1 MVTTLGDLRRENRAR
16 AATTFNDSARKRLF
30 TRRDD
35 PDLQLTPKVV
45 GALVAQTFEWDAQ
58 RIIEAFAIAL
68 QQVSVQTPL
77 EPIAENME
85 GGEEVASMPSPAGKQ
100 EEIQPRAAERKPEPT
115 AVPTPGSPSPASK
128 DRPTGR
134 NILTDQFVSSL
145 DDRTT
150 QSIEEMRQQFIALG
164 ELVLEAIGTADRTGY
179 EAAG

>member
-1 MVTTLGDLRRENRAR
+1 MVTTLGDLRRENKAR
-16 AATTFNDSARKRLF
+16 AATTSSESARKRLL

-77 EPIAENME
+77 EPIAETVE
-85 GGEEVASMPSPAGKQ
+85 SGEEVASTPNPADKQ
-100 EEIQPRAAERKPEPT
+100 QETRLRAAADQPAPN
-115 AVPTPGSPSPASK
+115 AVPTGESTSSASNN
-128 DRPTGR
+128 RLAGR
-134 NILTDQFVSSL
+134 SIMIDQFVSGP
-145 DDRTT
+145 DDRRT
-150 QSIEEMRQQFIALG
+150 QTIEEMRQQFIALG

>member
-16 AATTFNDSARKRLF
+16 AATTSSESARKRLF

-77 EPIAENME
+77 EPIAETIE
-85 GGEEVASMPSPAGKQ
+85 GGEELSTPSPADKQ
-100 EEIQPRAAERKPEPT
+100 DEARLRAAAEQPAPNS
-115 AVPTPGSPSPASK
+115 VPTGGSTPTASK
-128 DRPTGR
+128 DRPAGQSTI
-134 NILTDQFVSSL
+134 NDQFVSVP
-145 DDRTT
+145 DDRRT
-150 QSIEEMRQQFIALG
+150 QTIEEMRQQFIALG
-164 ELVLEAIGTADRTGY
+164 ELVLEAIGTADRIGY
-179 EAAG
+179 EVAG